1 MRKTAWERL
10 SKAAALQTGGR
21 GDGLVSPTGLEPGA
35 DVRWTRRSFLQT
47 LGGLGAASALLPF
60 SLNSKGVEAP
70 ATNSVWHFAGN
81 SRPRYR
87 AVSWW
92 LVFEDL
98 AWPNQ
103 GLMDKVR
110 RRADTCVE
118 NGVNCCIIYGAHC
131 RWDYLPIWGRLHDL
145 IHFVADELHQRKILL
160 FDHHS
165 NCVVTRPRDRKGA
178 LHNWN
183 YNRHQLPFYPSVEEA
198 ERWQFNGSRLN
209 DWRMIDVG
217 TGQPVFLSTYD
228 AEQFCMNNPNYRAAY
243 QKYVSMLLKETGVD
257 GLESDDGLFYAD
269 WHACGCEHCRKRFQK
284 DYGHDL
290 PPVTDTHFWGNR
302 ESEAFRDW
310 IAMRFQSAGDF
321 LKEVRKVLP
330 PEFPLQ
336 TCCSNSERQTAP
348 AYGMSYQDFIHSCN
362 QIMLEMTG
370 SIPTVNGTWDD
381 RIASQLLHTGIA
393 RDHNAACMGLGYAFF
408 PDPTFF
414 VWAINKFLGSDTWA
428 SSEKGRLTDME
439 EEFKVLQDDPELV
452 GEGYRWEKTRP
463 QLFVGEADT
472 SVGVF
477 FSRATRD
484 YYGQISADYVDD
496 FSATCTDLL
505 HSDITYDVWTE
516 IPEFGRIRFLILS
529 STICLSAAEREGL
542 SRFMNSGGTVIAT
555 GPVGH
560 RDERANLVSKPW
572 LEDFGV
578 HAEIND
584 PPRPGAFPPYSNV
597 KSGALIAQSRISE
610 SDKQQMRDGWISVSV
625 KNGRLWWRPERIRQN
640 HVSASVIEMLQAQ
653 THPGVMIKGLAAGWQ
668 TRRYREGNRILVHA
682 LPRKVGIAPHP
693 TLKWAFGGQPIVEK
707 LQFTPL
713 EGEITVEASPMS
725 KEVVLHSP
733 DLSEPRAGRS
743 NGTGGWSVDL
753 SKIARYFVLEIV
765 M

>member
-1 MRKTAWERL
+1 
-10 SKAAALQTGGR
+10 
-21 GDGLVSPTGLEPGA
+21 
-35 DVRWTRRSFLQT
+35 
-47 LGGLGAASALLPF
+47 
-60 SLNSKGVEAP
+60 
-70 ATNSVWHFAGN
+70 
-81 SRPRYR
+81 
-87 AVSWW
+87 
-92 LVFEDL
+92 
-98 AWPNQ
+98 
-103 GLMDKVR
+103 
-110 RRADTCVE
+110 
-118 NGVNCCIIYGAHC
+118 
-131 RWDYLPIWGRLHDL
+131 
-145 IHFVADELHQRKILL
+145 
-160 FDHHS
+160 
-165 NCVVTRPRDRKGA
+165 
-178 LHNWN
+178 
-183 YNRHQLPFYPSVEEA
+183 
-198 ERWQFNGSRLN
+198 
-209 DWRMIDVG
+209 
-217 TGQPVFLSTYD
+217 
-228 AEQFCMNNPNYRAAY
+228 MNNPNYRAAY